1 MAAPPTGGSVDAQ
14 PVRPRRA
21 KQTATADNSRRA
33 RPHRVRTRPAQDLG
47 AAISFVSIT
56 AGSFLIARPAA
67 GSASATINSTVDDL
81 MTMNPEEHT
90 AAIRTLQTDISEIKG
105 IVNNGLRTMV
115 QDQKSELATVKEDIQ
130 QIRDALTSHVAKED
144 VIYEIFKRVMNTGVT
159 ITGALIALLL
169 SIIGYL
175 LVKPVGLH

>member
-1 MAAPPTGGSVDAQ
+1 
-14 PVRPRRA
+14 
-21 KQTATADNSRRA
+21 
-33 RPHRVRTRPAQDLG
+33 
-47 AAISFVSIT
+47 
-56 AGSFLIARPAA
+56 
-67 GSASATINSTVDDL
+67 
-81 MTMNPEEHT
+81 MTMSPEEHT

-130 QIRDALTSHVAKED
+130 LIRDALTSHVAKED
-144 VIYEIFKRVMNTGVT
+144 VIYEIFKWVMNTGVT

>member
-1 MAAPPTGGSVDAQ
+1 
-14 PVRPRRA
+14 
-21 KQTATADNSRRA
+21 
-33 RPHRVRTRPAQDLG
+33 
-47 AAISFVSIT
+47 
-56 AGSFLIARPAA
+56 
-67 GSASATINSTVDDL
+67 
-81 MTMNPEEHT
+81 MTSDENT
-90 AAIRTLQTDISEIKG
+90 AAIRSLQSDVADIKG
-105 IVNNGLRTMV
+105 TLNNGLRTMV
-115 QDQKSELATVKEDIQ
+115 QDQRTELATVKEDIQ

>member
-1 MAAPPTGGSVDAQ
+1 
-14 PVRPRRA
+14 
-21 KQTATADNSRRA
+21 
-33 RPHRVRTRPAQDLG
+33 
-47 AAISFVSIT
+47 
-56 AGSFLIARPAA
+56 
-67 GSASATINSTVDDL
+67 
-81 MTMNPEEHT
+81 MTMSPEEHT

-115 QDQKSELATVKEDIQ
+115 QDQRTELATVKEDIQ